1 MTSWGS
7 SNYGDP
13 CRECGYDGAI
23 TLAETLA
30 LIADLPRRFGD
41 LLNGQ
46 DATVRHPEL
55 TRSAAAYVSHVADN
69 LCILAERF
77 TGQALGATG
86 SVATCDQDLLADAR
100 NYNLVPVDDAL
111 WSMEHAVRELRG
123 AVGMATAKNLTQD
136 HSERGALSVLDAM
149 RINTHDAHH
158 HLWDGQQTVASAK
171 T

>member
-55 TRSAAAYVSHVADN
+55 TWSAAAYVSHVADD
-69 LCILAERF
+69 LRIFAKRF
-77 TGQALGATG
+77 AGQALGATG
-86 SVATCDQDLLADAR
+86 PVSACDQDLLADAG
-100 NYNLVPVDDAL
+100 NYSLVLVEDAL
-111 WSMEHAVRELRG
+111 WSMEHAVRDRRE
-123 AVGMATAKNLTQD
+123 AVGMATAKNVTQD

-158 HLWDGQQTVASAK
+158 HLWDVQQTVASAK
-171 T
+171 I